1 MNGAANPNR
10 QVSDAPPPPPPLPS
24 NSSLKML
31 TFFQVGVPPEV
42 AQLTTAR
49 LNDAAWLDDDRL
61 KSLYG
66 LFQVNKDH
74 ILHQGF
80 IKQETGFSLTST
92 NSMQSRFF
100 VIYIDH
106 AWRPHISYHKE
117 RFETSSAC
125 EPGCRP
131 DALGSHSLAA
141 FTFTPTKK
149 SRNSDNLRSWRI
161 DFKDQ
166 VSANKCDK
174 LVLEFISDKDCHE
187 WQAALS
193 LCKTGLQSFAEGRAQ
208 SSAQTEPPVTIASTL
223 RESKHTGPIFA
234 PTNSQRD
241 AAPNPLVLSGQLLAL
256 DVPSIW

>member
-1 MNGAANPNR
+1 MR
-10 QVSDAPPPPPPLPS
+10 PPPLPPRPPYPRPVVSMYQPS
-24 NSSLKML
+24 NSSLKL
-31 TFFQVGVPPEV
+31 LSFFQVGVPPEV
-42 AQLTTAR
+42 AQLTPAR
-49 LNDAAWLDDDRL
+49 LSDAAWLDDDRL

-66 LFQVNKDH
+66 LFQVNKDSL
-74 ILHQGF
+74 LHQGF

-92 NSMQSRFF
+92 SSMQNRFF

-117 RFETSSAC
+117 RFQASAC

-149 SRNSDNLRSWRI
+149 PRNSDNLRSWRI
-161 DFKDQ
+161 DFKDHA
-166 VSANKCDK
+166 SANKCDK
-174 LVLEFISDKDCHE
+174 LVLEFNSDQDCHQ

-193 LCKTGLQSFAEGRAQ
+193 LCKTGLQSVSEERAQ
-208 SSAQTEPPVTIASTL
+208 RSSQTPVTIGSIIRRSEHAV
-223 RESKHTGPIFA
+223 PIFT
-234 PTNSQRD
+234 PTGD

-256 DVPSIW
+256 DVPSTW